1 MSESGRGLNCLRK
14 VDFTKMNE
22 PQRRAVA
29 HGDGPLLVLA
39 GPGSGK
45 TFTIVNRLLYL
56 TERGVPP
63 EKLLVITF
71 TRDAARSMQRRFQE
85 LSGSPGCPVCFG
97 TFHSFFYHILLESGA
112 VGARGI
118 LKNSEKKALLL
129 PILKQYSESEPAED
143 LKEAAER
150 ILSALS
156 YYKNT
161 LKPDESLKRI
171 PPAWQP
177 HFRVVADAYAES
189 VKRTGKIDFDDML
202 SECRQLLQENAEVR
216 AYWQERFSHIL
227 IDEFQ
232 DINPVQY
239 SVIKL
244 LSKEPR
250 NIFAV
255 GDDDQAIYGFRGA
268 EPDCMRLFQEDFGA
282 EKLLLDINY
291 RSGKEIVQASLA
303 VIGENKNR
311 FHKELQSAQE
321 SVGTSAGPASENVG
335 HCSEGGGTEVAEG
348 VLCTGFENREDQYRY
363 LSRALER
370 TLEAGESCAVLFRTN
385 AYMQGLAARLSSRGI
400 PYEIRENAVSIY
412 EHFMVKDILA
422 YLDLA
427 HGVGDRES
435 FLRIVNRPSRYVGR
449 EAVAVCG
456 ADIAGLIRYYERE
469 NMPPV
474 RRMQVL
480 EGLGTLGR
488 QLRMMGG
495 LSPRLAVEFC
505 LKAVGY
511 ERYLREKAAAAGE
524 GKLQEWRELLEWLK
538 EDAAQYDSVKKWREG
553 REEYGRALE
562 SGKGRGRDRTAV
574 QLMTVHSAKGLEY
587 DRVWIP
593 DCNERIFPH
602 GKLPDEA
609 TVEEERRLFYVGMTR
624 AKKYL
629 GLLYLT
635 GTRERPRQP
644 SRFLNA
650 LPSHIFSRKSTAF
663 GYNQGLSHSSS
674 TSSSN
679 SQLSRYSSKASATL
693 SYSSSSSI

>member
-1 MSESGRGLNCLRK
+1 MSESGRGSSCLRK
-14 VDFTKMNE
+14 VDFTKLNE

-118 LKNSEKKALLL
+118 LKNSEKKAILI
-129 PILKQYSESEPAED
+129 PILKQHSESEPAED
-143 LKEAAER
+143 LKETAER

-189 VKRTGKIDFDDML
+189 VKRAGKIDFDDML
-202 SECRQLLQENAEVR
+202 SECWKLLRENAEVR
-216 AYWQERFSHIL
+216 ARWQERFSHIL

-244 LSKEPR
+244 LSKEPW

-268 EPDCMRLFQEDFGA
+268 EPDCMRLFLEDFGA

-291 RSGKEIVQASLA
+291 RSGEKIVQASLA

-311 FHKELQSAQE
+311 FRKELQSAQK
-321 SVGTSAGPASENVG
+321 SMGISAGPASEDVG
-335 HCSEGGGTEVAEG
+335 RRDGAGGTGVCEG
-348 VLCTGFENREDQYRY
+348 VFCTGFENRQEQYRC
-363 LSRALER
+363 LGKELERALK
-370 TLEAGESCAVLFRTN
+370 TGESCAVLFRTN
-385 AYMQGLAARLSSRGI
+385 AYMQGFAARLGSRGI

-427 HGVGDRES
+427 HGAGDRES
-435 FLRIVNRPSRYVGR
+435 FLRIVNRPPRYVGR
-449 EAVAVCG
+449 EAVAACG
-456 ADIAGLIRYYERE
+456 ADIAGLMCFYERE
-469 NMPPV
+469 NMPPA

-480 EGLGTLGR
+480 EGLETLGR
-488 QLRMMGG
+488 QMRMMGG

-524 GKLQEWRELLEWLK
+524 GRLQEWQELLEWLK
-538 EDAAQYDSVKKWREG
+538 EDAAQYDSLKGWREA

-562 SGKGRGRDRTAV
+562 SGTGRGPDRTAV
-574 QLMTVHSAKGLEY
+574 QLMTVHSAKGLEF

-602 GKLPDEA
+602 GKLPDA
-609 TVEEERRLFYVGMTR
+609 GTVEEERRLFYVGMTR

-650 LPSHIFSRKSTAF
+650 LSPELFSRKNTVSDF
-663 GYNQGLSHSSS
+663 GQGSSS
-674 TSSSN
+674 SPSISSSN
-679 SQLSRYSSKASATL
+679 SQLSRYSSKASATF